1 MMPIYLAGRQ
11 STTSGK
17 RHTKRKKSVV
27 FAEIYSSAIQGGRMK
42 EHAHEERISPT
53 MPEFEQ
59 QQRPEARMEEI
70 EAEQETLLYVGNVTG
85 ATRIGQTARRAT
97 GPWSTTVHTLL
108 RPFVG
113 SGFLDAPRFLDAS

>member
-59 QQRPEARMEEI
+59 QQRPEARMGEI
-70 EAEQETLLYVGNVTG
+70 EAAQETLLYGGNVTG
-85 ATRIGQTARRAT
+85 ATRIGQTVRRAT
-97 GPWSTTVHTLL
+97 GPWGTTVHTPL
-108 RPFVG
+108 RHLEA
-113 SGFLDAPRFLDAS
+113 SGFTGAPHFVR